1 VLPPPVQTLV
11 ATSIFAKGEKANRFR
26 SQKSPAQQG
35 WLFLRAKGRGANGG
49 KLRYFA
55 KKKVGKPP
63 GM

>member
-1 VLPPPVQTLV
+1 MKNNHGYQQMGQP
-11 ATSIFAKGEKANRFR
+11 E
-26 SQKSPAQQG
+26 QG
-35 WLFLRAKGRGANGG
+35 WLFFRAKGRGANGG